1 MRLKL
6 NLGPNKTLRNKNQ
19 LEIFSKILYNNT
31 NKKKTRSDISED
43 NFYSIR
49 NNKENLNLLNMNN
62 YSIIE
67 YDNINKENK
76 KTKRE
81 IRSAS
86 LLKTRKIG
94 KKEEHYYPNI
104 IYNIKHIHQI
114 VSFIEKKFNSLNDIS
129 KENISN
135 ANYFS
140 SLFNYHNQLTRNNLN
155 LKNGI
160 NGEKTDN
167 NVNINN
173 NKKNNELIPYPFKR
187 LQNKIRR
194 YFALSK
200 IKTNNI
206 NNNGIKKSEEP
217 IASGYNFQN
226 KYLLK
231 IRRINGQKF
240 LENKKDVYNKFR
252 NKIFKNNNHNRR
264 NIIKKDKSVS
274 TENILIRR
282 NYNEGKKFN
291 SLFNNQLIASLT
303 STSENK
309 FFLTTGDKKNQ
320 NKRNESSR
328 SILVYHKNY

>member
-19 LEIFSKILYNNT
+19 VEIFSKILYNNK

-173 NKKNNELIPYPFKR
+173 KKNNELIPYPFKR

-231 IRRINGQKF
+231 IRRINEQKF

-282 NYNEGKKFN
+282 NYNEGKKSN

-320 NKRNESSR
+320 NKRNESNR